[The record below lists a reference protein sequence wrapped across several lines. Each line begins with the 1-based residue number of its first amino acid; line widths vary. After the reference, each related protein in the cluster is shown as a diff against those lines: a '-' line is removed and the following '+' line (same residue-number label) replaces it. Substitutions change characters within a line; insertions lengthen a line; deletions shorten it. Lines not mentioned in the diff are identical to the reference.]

1 MSNNETTCEL
11 NIAGMDC
18 ASCAGKIEKG
28 LKNLGGIRNVS
39 VNFGAGKAKVSFNP
53 ASVNLEKIKKA
64 VESLGYKVKDAG
76 GERDEGHEGRIDI
89 IRMAI
94 VGSLIITGWSGILS
108 PLIKYDIASII
119 ATLIGG
125 YPLVRKAVIDLKA
138 KAITADVFMAL
149 GVAAA
154 AIIGEFLSSAVI
166 AFFMLIAEY
175 LDKLTMDK
183 ARKALDELI
192 KLKPKSAKIIKN
204 GKELEVEIDSIVKG
218 DVVIVRPGERIPVDG
233 KIIEGSSFINQSAIT
248 GESMP
253 VEKRIGD
260 EVYTA
265 TINDAGLLKIKAT
278 HVGADTTL
286 AKIIHLVEDAES
298 AKAPVQRIADKFA
311 AYFTPAILLIAGLT
325 FLISGNITYAIAVIV
340 VACPCTVAVATP
352 LAIVAGT
359 GKAARKGIIIKGGI
373 YLEALAKIDTV
384 VVDKTGTITIGEP
397 RITDIKAFAK
407 HNEHEILTMAA
418 AVERYSEHP
427 LSKAIIKKAE
437 DEGIH
442 IPEPQDFQI
451 IPGQGVMARYNG
463 ISVLL
468 GSRELLKGGK
478 VTLTAEIEAYMKA
491 REEEGKTA
499 LLISHDSEVCGVIA
513 VADVVRKESREAI
526 EEIKNIGIKNI
537 VMLTGDNWRTAKAIA
552 EQVGIDNVEAELMP
566 EDKVNKVQELITNG
580 KKVAMVG
587 DGINDAPALARAD
600 VGIAM
605 GAAGTD
611 VAIEAADVAL
621 MRDDWRQIPE
631 AIKIGRMTFG
641 VIKQN
646 LAIGIIFNIV
656 GVSLAATGV
665 LTPMMAAVAH
675 VLPDVLVF
683 ANSARVIR

>member
-28 LKNLGGIRNVS
+28 LKSINGVKDVS

-53 ASVNLEKIKKA
+53 ASVNLEKIKKGI
-64 VESLGYKVKDAG
+64 ESLGYKVK
-76 GERDEGHEGRIDI
+76 ENEKDEGNKETLDI
-89 IRMAI
+89 IRMAV
-94 VGSLIITGWSGILS
+94 VGILILIGWSGILS
-108 PLIKYDIASII
+108 PLIRYDIASII
-119 ATLIGG
+119 AALIGG
-125 YPLVRKAVIDLKA
+125 YPLVKKAFIDLKT
-138 KAITADVFMAL
+138 KTITADVFMAL
-149 GVAAA
+149 GVVAA

-183 ARKALDELI
+183 ARRALYELI
-192 KLKPKSAKIIKN
+192 KLSPKSARIVKDGREIEIAIEEIK
-204 GKELEVEIDSIVKG
+204 KG

-233 KIIEGSSFINQSAIT
+233 RIVEGSSFVNQATIT

-253 VEKRIGD
+253 VEKGSGD
-260 EVYTA
+260 EVYSA
-265 TINDAGLLKIKAT
+265 TINDAGLLKIKAI
-278 HVGADTTL
+278 HAGADTTL
-286 AKIIHLVEDAES
+286 AKIIHLVEEAES

-325 FLISGNITYAIAVIV
+325 FLISGNFIYAIAVIV
-340 VACPCTVAVATP
+340 VACPCTVAIATP

-384 VVDKTGTITIGEP
+384 VMDKTGTITIGEP
-397 RITDIKAFAK
+397 RITDIKAFAE
-407 HNEHEILTMAA
+407 HNEDEILTMAA

-463 ISVLL
+463 TSVLL

-513 VADVVRKESREAI
+513 VSDVVRKESIEAI
-526 EEIKNIGIKNI
+526 KEIKDAGIKNI
-537 VMLTGDNWRTAKAIA
+537 IMLTGDNWRTARAIA
-552 EQVGIDNVEAELMP
+552 GQVGIDNVEAELMP
-566 EDKVNKVQELITNG
+566 EDKVKKVQELLSKG
-580 KKVAMVG
+580 RKVAMVG
-587 DGINDAPALARAD
+587 DGINDAPALAMAD

-605 GAAGTD
+605 GVAGTD

-631 AIKIGRMTFG
+631 AIRIGRKTFG

-646 LAIGIIFNIV
+646 LAIGIVFNII

-675 VLPDVLVF
+675 VLPDVIVF

>member
-28 LKNLGGIRNVS
+28 LKSINGVKDVS

-53 ASVNLEKIKKA
+53 ASVNLEKIKKGI
-64 VESLGYKVKDAG
+64 ESLGYKVK
-76 GERDEGHEGRIDI
+76 ENEKDEGNKETLDI
-89 IRMAI
+89 IRMAV
-94 VGSLIITGWSGILS
+94 VGILILVGWSGILTS
-108 PLIKYDIASII
+108 LIRYDIASII
-119 ATLIGG
+119 AALIGG
-125 YPLVRKAVIDLKA
+125 YPLVKKAFIDLKT
-138 KAITADVFMAL
+138 KTITADVFMAL
-149 GVAAA
+149 GVVAA

-183 ARKALDELI
+183 ARRALYELI
-192 KLKPKSAKIIKN
+192 KLSPKSARIVKDGREIEIAIEEIK
-204 GKELEVEIDSIVKG
+204 KG

-233 KIIEGSSFINQSAIT
+233 RIVEGSSFVNQATIT

-253 VEKRIGD
+253 VEKGSGD
-260 EVYTA
+260 EVYSA
-265 TINDAGLLKIKAT
+265 TINDAGLLKIKAI

-286 AKIIHLVEDAES
+286 AKIIHLVEEAES

-325 FLISGNITYAIAVIV
+325 FLISGNFIYAIAVIV
-340 VACPCTVAVATP
+340 VACPCTVAIATP

-384 VVDKTGTITIGEP
+384 VMDKTGTITIGEP
-397 RITDIKAFAK
+397 RITDIKAFAE
-407 HNEHEILTMAA
+407 HNEDEILTMAA

-463 ISVLL
+463 TSVLL

-513 VADVVRKESREAI
+513 VSDVVRKESIEAI
-526 EEIKNIGIKNI
+526 KEIKDAGIKNI
-537 VMLTGDNWRTAKAIA
+537 IMLTGDNWRTARAIA
-552 EQVGIDNVEAELMP
+552 GQVGIDNVEAELMP
-566 EDKVNKVQELITNG
+566 EDKVKKVQELLSKG
-580 KKVAMVG
+580 RKVAMVG
-587 DGINDAPALARAD
+587 DGINDAPALAMAD

-605 GAAGTD
+605 GVAGTD

-631 AIKIGRMTFG
+631 AIRIGRKTFG

-646 LAIGIIFNIV
+646 LAIGIVFNII

-675 VLPDVLVF
+675 VLPDVIVF